1 MGNVRTSSETATRK
15 LRRSRRLHIQLPDHR
30 QNEWNLSSQKWN
42 ILISF
47 GIFYLCN
54 GFSIKR
60 LLRLQRS
67 GGTRRSVCATRTF
80 LCYLVA
86 KDIKSQNPFKSEQK
100 SFVLTVRGAGCC
112 GASWCGPRG
121 GGGCLNSNSRCTN
134 RFVRSRWLT
143 PAAVSANDQAKL
155 RRPGL
160 MCGLRRVDRN
170 HASVQPGRVG
180 MGISPAHEADSF
192 LCCHSAEWLLMAET
206 AAASTPEPR
215 AWHCLAPA
223 RHRKASTPYLP

>member
-1 MGNVRTSSETATRK
+1 MTAPSLPSHLHDRHAEGSVAAYRHLGPVAGRMSSAD
-15 LRRSRRLHIQLPDHR
+15 RRH
-30 QNEWNLSSQKWN
+30 
-42 ILISF
+42 
-47 GIFYLCN
+47 G
-54 GFSIKR
+54 
-60 LLRLQRS
+60 
-67 GGTRRSVCATRTF
+67 
-80 LCYLVA
+80 VA
-86 KDIKSQNPFKSEQK
+86 PR
-100 SFVLTVRGAGCC
+100 VRGAGCC

-134 RFVRSRWLT
+134 RFVRSSWLT
-143 PAAVSANDQAKL
+143 PAAVSAIDQAKL

-180 MGISPAHEADSF
+180 MAISPAHEADSF

-215 AWHCLAPA
+215 AWHRSAPA

>member
-1 MGNVRTSSETATRK
+1 MTAPSRPSHLHDRHAEGSVATYRH
-15 LRRSRRLHIQLPDHR
+15 LGPAAGRMSTADRRH
-30 QNEWNLSSQKWN
+30 
-42 ILISF
+42 
-47 GIFYLCN
+47 G
-54 GFSIKR
+54 
-60 LLRLQRS
+60 
-67 GGTRRSVCATRTF
+67 
-80 LCYLVA
+80 VA
-86 KDIKSQNPFKSEQK
+86 PR
-100 SFVLTVRGAGCC
+100 VRGAGCC

-134 RFVRSRWLT
+134 RFVRSSWLT
-143 PAAVSANDQAKL
+143 PAAVSAIDQAKL

-206 AAASTPEPR
+206 AAVSTHEPR
-215 AWHCLAPA
+215 AWHRSAPA
-223 RHRKASTPYLP
+223 RHRKASTPYLL

>member
-1 MGNVRTSSETATRK
+1 MAAARGRYERGGRRRHDGCVTAPSLPPHLHDHHAEASVAAYRHLGPAAGQISSAD
-15 LRRSRRLHIQLPDHR
+15 RRH
-30 QNEWNLSSQKWN
+30 
-42 ILISF
+42 
-47 GIFYLCN
+47 G
-54 GFSIKR
+54 
-60 LLRLQRS
+60 
-67 GGTRRSVCATRTF
+67 
-80 LCYLVA
+80 VA
-86 KDIKSQNPFKSEQK
+86 PR
-100 SFVLTVRGAGCC
+100 VRGAGCC

-143 PAAVSANDQAKL
+143 PAAVSAIDQAKL

-215 AWHCLAPA
+215 AWHRLAPA

>member
-1 MGNVRTSSETATRK
+1 MYRDGTPTRCCRGG
-15 LRRSRRLHIQLPDHR
+15 LGLSCGLCRCGRGQRRARGGRLPHPGAHSLQLPLGRPAGPYGHAEGSVAAYR
-30 QNEWNLSSQKWN
+30 HLGPAAGRMSSAD
-42 ILISF
+42 
-47 GIFYLCN
+47 
-54 GFSIKR
+54 
-60 LLRLQRS
+60 
-67 GGTRRSVCATRTF
+67 RRHG
-80 LCYLVA
+80 VA
-86 KDIKSQNPFKSEQK
+86 PR
-100 SFVLTVRGAGCC
+100 VRGAGCC

-134 RFVRSRWLT
+134 RFVRSSWLT
-143 PAAVSANDQAKL
+143 PAAVSAIDQAKL

-215 AWHCLAPA
+215 AWHRSAPA
-223 RHRKASTPYLP
+223 RHRKASTPYLL